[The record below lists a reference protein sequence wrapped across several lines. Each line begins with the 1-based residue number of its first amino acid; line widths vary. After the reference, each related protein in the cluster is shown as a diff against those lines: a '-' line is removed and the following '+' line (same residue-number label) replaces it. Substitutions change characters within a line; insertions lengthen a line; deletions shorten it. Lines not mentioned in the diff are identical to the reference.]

1 MISVDTEL
9 SLSITT
15 TLTLTED
22 EIQALCAIAENDTQ
36 QFINSNLSLYADH
49 RSGINSLFKDLKTRV
64 KPILDK
70 FDISRSNLND

>member
-1 MISVDTEL
+1 MISVDTKV
-9 SLSITT
+9 SLSIAT

-36 QFINSNLSLYADH
+36 QFINSNLSLYEDH
-49 RSGINSLFKDLKTRV
+49 KSGIKSLFKDLKTKV

-70 FDISRSNLND
+70 FDISRNNLND